1 MLKKQH
7 VFLRRRGVW
16 LWLGAKLR
24 LGREVNA
31 DRPLPENIS
40 IPIVTYNAEF
50 LSDSCGNML
59 HTLRKHALS
68 PCIDRLITAV
78 DKSLHHNWGPHHRW
92 ALQSWS
98 GWEW

>member
-40 IPIVTYNAEF
+40 IPMFSPVRKPCRRVIGHLHPIV
-50 LSDSCGNML
+50 L
-59 HTLRKHALS
+59 
-68 PCIDRLITAV
+68 PCACSV
-78 DKSLHHNWGPHHRW
+78 
-92 ALQSWS
+92 
-98 GWEW
+98 